1 MAGTRKHDPQARRG
15 WPLNGRKRSEKQ
27 ANPANPAAPPSGF
40 VSLNEAKTALQDP
53 APAADATAL
62 VEASTYIDS
71 SYADPRYGGPAG
83 GSSSAQGPEGRIYAG
98 GLVVPVDPY
107 ATDAADP
114 YAAADPFVIEVADP
128 YGAYVDDTVLGG
140 LHYRAAAPRQ
150 PVGDIQWSRAL
161 RRFAQASI
169 WCLPAAVLT
178 LALASVWGWPTPTS
192 ETSGASPGT
201 WLVMSLLGLGLW
213 LAGVVALA
221 ALVAATGL
229 RPWGIVAVLATIAG
243 TMFVA
248 PVLGVIGL
256 ARPAVLRTAE
266 VIGADPAGSLQAQFL
281 DGAVGRWLIVCGF
294 ALLGLGAIAVAGTIL
309 GSRVL
314 NRIDGW
320 LVLGA
325 VALAALAAYLSWE
338 FLLTLAAM
346 VMLAATLGL
355 AWTVS
360 RLSPDGGLAGAD

>member
-1 MAGTRKHDPQARRG
+1 MAGTRKHDPQARGR
-15 WPLNGRKRSEKQ
+15 WPLNGRRRSEKQ
-27 ANPANPAAPPSGF
+27 ANPADPVAPSSGF
-40 VSLNEAKTALQDP
+40 DSLNEAKTALRDP
-53 APAADATAL
+53 APPADATTL
-62 VEASTYIDS
+62 VEASTSVDLAH
-71 SYADPRYGGPAG
+71 ADPRYGGGPGG
-83 GSSSAQGPEGRIYAG
+83 GSSSAQGPDGRIYAG

-107 ATDAADP
+107 ATDVADP
-114 YAAADPFVIEVADP
+114 YAAADTYVIADP
-128 YGAYVDDTVLGG
+128 YVGADFDDTVLGG
-140 LHYRAAAPRQ
+140 LHYRTAAPRQ
-150 PVGDIQWSRAL
+150 PVGDIQWSWAL

-221 ALVAATGL
+221 ALVATTGL
-229 RPWGIVAVLATIAG
+229 RPWGTVAVLATIAG
-243 TMFVA
+243 TVFVA

-256 ARPAVLRTAE
+256 ARPAVLRTAD

-294 ALLGLGAIAVAGTIL
+294 ALLGLGAIAVAGAIL

-325 VALAALAAYLSWE
+325 VMVAAFAAYMSWE

>member
-1 MAGTRKHDPQARRG
+1 
-15 WPLNGRKRSEKQ
+15 
-27 ANPANPAAPPSGF
+27 
-40 VSLNEAKTALQDP
+40 
-53 APAADATAL
+53 
-62 VEASTYIDS
+62 
-71 SYADPRYGGPAG
+71 
-83 GSSSAQGPEGRIYAG
+83 
-98 GLVVPVDPY
+98 VPVDPY
-107 ATDAADP
+107 ATDDPALVAAADP
-114 YAAADPFVIEVADP
+114 YVIEVADP

-201 WLVMSLLGLGLW
+201 WLMMSLLGLGLW

-243 TMFVA
+243 TVFVA

-325 VALAALAAYLSWE
+325 VTVAALAAYLSWE